1 MNEAGGEKLNL
12 ILVILHANA
21 FRKGVCRLSAVN
33 SGAIK
38 APPESHKL
46 ACRHDG
52 TVSAA
57 DIQFWLTWTY
67 GTTAV
72 ALPRGKPATCPQR
85 KYRRFRPLA
94 PVVIG
99 FVAIFIIANRREALR
114 GLASTLAGEWASRY
128 RHRPPF
134 CRSSLSADRRSPRP
148 NLMGPAPLSRVLC

>member
-1 MNEAGGEKLNL
+1 MRQPSGIKPGL
-12 ILVILHANA
+12 IFVILHGNA
-21 FRKGVCRLSAVN
+21 RRQRGCSLSAVN

-46 ACRHDG
+46 ACRHDR

-72 ALPRGKPATCPQR
+72 ALPRGKPAKCPQR

-99 FVAIFIIANRREALR
+99 FVAIFLIANRREALR
-114 GLASTLAGEWASRY
+114 GLASTLAGGWASRHQ
-128 RHRPPF
+128 HRPPF